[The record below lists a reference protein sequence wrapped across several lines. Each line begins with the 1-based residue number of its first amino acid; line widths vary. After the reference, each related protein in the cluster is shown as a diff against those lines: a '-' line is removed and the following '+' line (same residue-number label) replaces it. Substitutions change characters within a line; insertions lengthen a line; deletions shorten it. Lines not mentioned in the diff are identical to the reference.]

1 MKRKALVAMVFGAML
16 TMSLAGCNKEN
27 NNSVPASEAQTTQ
40 TAEEQKPQASEEN
53 NGAAPDKS
61 ISGSGKKLGVTING
75 LDAQAAR
82 KLFEGTQEKAK
93 ALGFEVMANN
103 AGGTVGMADDVENFT
118 EAGCDVIVLINADS
132 SVVSNAVKAAAD
144 KGIYII
150 SDESGYMDG
159 VSTVIGMNN
168 YAIGASMAMDVL
180 AAINY
185 TGKVV
190 TTGHNDHPTIRGHYK
205 TFDLVI
211 QEYPSVEKVGTVYTS
226 YPGTTEIAY
235 NGLSA
240 LFAENPDIKGVL
252 TSQDLEALGV
262 IQATKEAGTYP
273 NVKCTGIDG
282 ELDVLYDIK
291 NDGCVVST
299 YMFDTDAIS
308 TMIVESA
315 AKFVNGMDVAP
326 YQEAPVAKV
335 TKENVDEF
343 IASAEAAIAK

>member
-1 MKRKALVAMVFGAML
+1 MKKRVLAVLLCAAMMAG
-16 TMSLAGCNKEN
+16 SLAGCSGETKTESTADVQETGAN
-27 NNSVPASEAQTTQ
+27 EAAQDGEDGQ
-40 TAEEQKPQASEEN
+40 EEGN
-53 NGAAPDKS
+53 LNGT
-61 ISGSGKKLGVTING
+61 GKKLGVTING

-103 AGGTVGMADDVENFT
+103 ANGTVGMADDVENFT
-118 EAGCDVIVLINADS
+118 EAGCNVIVLINADA
-132 SVVSNAVKAAAD
+132 SVVSNAVKAAAE
-144 KGIYII
+144 KGIYVI

-168 YAIGASMAMDVL
+168 YAIGAQMAMDVL
-180 AAINY
+180 SAINY
-185 TGKVV
+185 SGKVV

-211 QEYPSVEKVGTVYTS
+211 PEYPDVEKVGTVYTS
-226 YPGTTEIAY
+226 YPGTTEITY

-240 LFAENPDIKGVL
+240 LFAENPDIKAVL

-291 NDGCVVST
+291 NDGCVIST
-299 YMFDTDAIS
+299 YVFDTDAIS
-308 TMIVESA
+308 TMIVDSA
-315 AKFVNGMDVAP
+315 AKLVNGKSVAP
-326 YQEAPVAKV
+326 YQESPVSKV
-335 TKENVDEF
+335 TKENVDQF
-343 IASAEAAIAK
+343 IAEAEAAKTN

>member
-1 MKRKALVAMVFGAML
+1 MKRKILSVVLMVALLL
-16 TMSLAGCNKEN
+16 TTVVSLAE
-27 NNSVPASEAQTTQ
+27 
-40 TAEEQKPQASEEN
+40 TAPVLTGE
-53 NGAAPDKS
+53 
-61 ISGSGKKLGVTING
+61 GKKIGITING
-75 LDAQAAR
+75 LDAQVAR
-82 KLFEGTQEKAK
+82 KLFEDSQSKAK

-103 AGGTVGMADDVENFT
+103 AGGTVGMADDIDNFVM
-118 EAGCDVIVLINADS
+118 AGCDVIVLINADQ
-132 SVVSNAVKAAAD
+132 SVVSNAVKEAASQ
-144 KGIYII
+144 GVYVI
-150 SDESGYMDG
+150 SDESGYMEG
-159 VSTVIGMNN
+159 VSTFIGMNN
-168 YAIGASMAMDVL
+168 YAVGAQMAMDVL
-180 AAINY
+180 SSINY
-185 TGKVV
+185 AGKVV

-211 QEYPSVEKVGTVYTS
+211 AEYPDVEMVGTVYNS

-240 LFAENPDIKGVL
+240 LFAEHPDIKAVV

-273 NVKCTGIDG
+273 SVKCTGIDG

-299 YMFDTDAIS
+299 YVFDTDAI
-308 TMIVESA
+308 TDMIVESA
-315 AKFVNGMDVAP
+315 AKLVNGLDVAP

-343 IASAEAAIAK
+343 IAMAESAKTN